1 MRSKYGTTLL
11 TIALLFLVIALVV
24 GKVYDIGLHRPPLKY
39 ANIPDVTKEY
49 LRSLDRNNRDQ
60 GITVSDV
67 GPFDW
72 DNNTDLGQDKHT
84 LNPLDKDQDQVRSG
98 WQQVENANFIVYY
111 EFDEDALWQGRA
123 LDVLRVAQETIEP
136 LKELFGVYFY
146 PSTVNGRRLALYL
159 PSTSGKYKETTCQLL
174 EQPNYDITNVA
185 GVTII
190 QVGPLG
196 CLTRGIVLSP
206 DVFEVPSDHINGF
219 VKVLQH
225 EMNHYVFFT
234 AVNYNNDVHHYLWI
248 SEGIAEY
255 FCRRH
260 NGHQVRASDS
270 INFISTNCDLN
281 GEFTM
286 EASYWAGE
294 SFFNFMEEY
303 KGKNTVKRFLQNAY
317 QCSTDSVFINMG
329 MPAPQLH
336 QEWIEALELPA
347 VDSLDFENSLG
358 NSFS

>member
-1 MRSKYGTTLL
+1 MRKKYGLTLL
-11 TIALLFLVIALVV
+11 KIGIAFFVVALLV
-24 GKVYDIGLHRPPLKY
+24 GKVYDTGLHRPPLKY

-49 LRSLDRNNRDQ
+49 LRDLDRRNRDQ
-60 GITVSDV
+60 GFTISDV

-72 DNNTDLGQDKHT
+72 DNTSDLGQEKRPSVLDPDK
-84 LNPLDKDQDQVRSG
+84 PREE
-98 WQQVENANFIVYY
+98 WQKVENENFIVYY
-111 EFDEDALWQGRA
+111 EFDEDAVWQGHA

-159 PSTSGKYKETTCQLL
+159 PSTHAKYQETTCQLL
-174 EQPNYDITNVA
+174 EQPNYDITGVA
-185 GVTII
+185 GVTITQI
-190 QVGPLG
+190 GPLG

-206 DVFEVPSDHINGF
+206 DDFDVPDDHINGF

-234 AVNYNNDVHHYLWI
+234 ALNYNNDVHHYLWI

-260 NGHQVRASDS
+260 DGQQVSDPQS
-270 INFISTNCDLN
+270 IDFIRDNCQLN
-281 GEFTM
+281 GEFTV

-294 SFFNFMEEY
+294 SFFNFMDQSQ
-303 KGKNTVKRFLQNAY
+303 GKNTIKSFLETAY
-317 QCSTDSVFINMG
+317 QCSTDSVFIKMG
-329 MPAPQLH
+329 MPAFDLH
-336 QEWIEALELPA
+336 QEWIDALEAPT
-347 VDSLDFENSLG
+347 VDSLDWADNSLG
-358 NSFS
+358 NSLS